1 MCCEEYCTHL
11 PRWNLVAEQPRDS
24 NTVLYCASN
33 CSSHSMPFSYHVLQS
48 FQTSKKLMRDHH
60 RRLLEEVNAK
70 ECALLKERWLHEE
83 CMQAIMSFFQRK
95 EKSKL

>member
-1 MCCEEYCTHL
+1 
-11 PRWNLVAEQPRDS
+11 
-24 NTVLYCASN
+24 
-33 CSSHSMPFSYHVLQS
+33 MPFSYHVLQS

-95 EKSKL
+95 DKSKL